1 MKQRNSGDHRM
12 NVKNTREWKAAE
24 WDYCGIQADLRMPAF
39 RSAPTEAE
47 VLGRLRGIARRC
59 PQFYPAVMELGL
71 RLLSIN
77 GDQRSVQRVV
87 KAFRLMVVLAPP
99 KHFAEEMD
107 GVIENLERLWRFDVS
122 RHLLEYLADRRRLSA
137 TLHDSLAHAAARLG
151 DLDAAKKHIAEALRL
166 EPRNKGF
173 WSNKGLYHLIEGDLT
188 EAGIALRKARQVE
201 PKDSVVLGNL
211 EIHQYLGKHGGNYL
225 DYLQRPL
232 DRKRIDRLADQEKWD
247 QADSLRADYNDCR
260 MEAFAQ
266 STLLESPEM
275 LPRLPRLLATLR
287 LFFRFV
293 DQIDSSGVFL
303 NEDISLV
310 HMNFKPIMHKF
321 IFKFG
326 DVDRETMEDVF
337 EALMAYY
344 GFLASRR
351 IMTAA
356 EFRNF
361 RKAIQGTKA
370 ELIGKMERYNAI
382 RHDQTMEEEQKE
394 AIREEIFEGDHAWPH
409 I

>member
-1 MKQRNSGDHRM
+1 M

-39 RSAPTEAE
+39 RSAPTEGE
-47 VLGRLRGIARRC
+47 IVGRLRGIARRC

-77 GDQRSVQRVV
+77 GDQRSVRSLV
-87 KAFRLMVVLAPP
+87 KAFRLMLELAPP

-107 GVIENLERLWRFDVS
+107 GVIENLEKLWRFDIS
-122 RHLLEYLADRRRLSA
+122 RHLLENLANRRRLSA

-151 DLDAAKKHIAEALRL
+151 DLEAAQRHIAEALRL
-166 EPRNKGF
+166 EPRNKSF
-173 WSNKGLYHLIEGDLT
+173 WSNKGLYHLMGGELK
-188 EAGIALRKARQVE
+188 EAGIALRKARQAE
-201 PKDSVVLGNL
+201 PKDPVVLGNL
-211 EIHQYLGKHGGNYL
+211 EIHEYLGKHGGNYL

-232 DRKRIDRLADQEKWD
+232 DRKPIDRLADQEKWD

-266 STLLESPEM
+266 STLLESREM

-287 LFFRFV
+287 VFFRFV

-310 HMNFKPIMHKF
+310 HRNFKPIMHKF

-337 EALMAYY
+337 DALMAYY

-351 IMTAA
+351 IVNGA
-356 EFRNF
+356 EFRDF
-361 RKAIQGTKA
+361 RKTISGMKV
-370 ELIGKMERYNAI
+370 ELTGKMERYNAI
-382 RHDQTMEEEQKE
+382 RHDNSVEEEQKE
-394 AIREEIFEGDHAWPH
+394 ALREEIFEGNHAWPH